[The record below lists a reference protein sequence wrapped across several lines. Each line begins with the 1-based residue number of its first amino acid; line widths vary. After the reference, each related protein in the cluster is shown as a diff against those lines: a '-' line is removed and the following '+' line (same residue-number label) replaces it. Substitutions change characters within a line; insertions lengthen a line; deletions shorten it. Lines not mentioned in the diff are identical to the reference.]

1 MDLLTLLPDGVHTR
15 NHEYS
20 GAMESSCNCGVVK
33 MENTCARV
41 NVLVRTTCESRREE
55 LLEKL
60 RVLAELLGAELTI
73 RHILPAW
80 QTRIDPS
87 ILRLAKEIYEM
98 EPELTPAT
106 LECGVFQSK
115 KPELDLLGVGI
126 PYYYQ
131 HSPAEYALVSE
142 TATSWKKLLRF
153 LAALGRG
160 V

>member
-1 MDLLTLLPDGVHTR
+1 MRLYLWDD
-15 NHEYS
+15 
-20 GAMESSCNCGVVK
+20 AK
-33 MENTCARV
+33 
-41 NVLVRTTCESRREE
+41 
-55 LLEKL
+55 
-60 RVLAELLGAELTI
+60 
-73 RHILPAW
+73 
-80 QTRIDPS
+80 
-87 ILRLAKEIYEM
+87 ILRKNTHFKYFDEVMSFNMDECKKYGFKYMPMFTQHEWIGHAKQNKYDLALIGTAHPDRIKLAKEIYEM